1 MFRTLYGKLVA
12 AFLVLICLLGLVYLG
27 LTLVMT
33 PLYVQEVNQSLNRS
47 LADHIVESKPLIQD
61 RQVNQA
67 ALEDIF
73 HMLMVINPGIE
84 IYLVDPKGRLMA
96 FSAPPGKVK
105 RERISLAPI
114 TAFLDGQAALPILG
128 DDPRHPSR
136 RKIFSAAPVMSEGRL
151 QGYVYAVL
159 GGELY
164 DSVAQMVQASYI
176 LRLAAGAAAIGL
188 LLTLVAGLLSFN
200 WLTRR
205 LRRLTTAVEAF
216 KQRDF
221 QRPMSLPAWRGRRGD
236 EIDQLGLTIDQMSRR
251 IMDQISQVHGADA
264 SRREL
269 IANISHDL
277 RTPMTSLQGYLETL
291 VIKGDELSG
300 EERRHYLDLAVLHSQ
315 RLSRLIDELFELAML
330 ETQAPPLRFES
341 FSLTELV
348 QDVAQKFKLEAER
361 KTLDLEVELPES
373 AAFVS
378 GDIGLI
384 ERVLENLIENAIKYT
399 PKGGSIALAL
409 SAGPERI
416 VTSVSDSGR
425 GIEEADLPHIF
436 ERFYR
441 AAKHRSGDPE
451 GTGLGL
457 AIAKRILQ
465 LHGSPI
471 KVESRLGAGTRF
483 SFQLPV
489 ANVSSR

>member
-1 MFRTLYGKLVA
+1 MFQTLYGKLVA
-12 AFLVLICLLGLVYLG
+12 AFLALLLLLGLVYLG

-84 IYLVDPKGRLMA
+84 IYLVDPEGRLMA
-96 FSAPPGKVK
+96 YSAPPGKVK
-105 RERISLAPI
+105 RERVSLAPI
-114 TAFLDGQAALPILG
+114 SAFLEGQTALPVLG

-136 RKIFSAAPVMSEGRL
+136 SKIFSAAPIMSQGRL
-151 QGYVYAVL
+151 QGYVYVVL

-188 LLTLVAGLLSFN
+188 LLTLAAGLLSFN

-205 LRRLTTAVEAF
+205 LRRLTAAVVAF
-216 KQRDF
+216 KQSDF

-236 EIDQLGLTIDQMSRR
+236 EIDQLGLTIEQMSRR
-251 IMDQISQVHGADA
+251 IMDQIRQVRG
-264 SRREL
+264 
-269 IANISHDL
+269 ANISHDL

-300 EERRHYLDLAVLHSQ
+300 EERRHYLDLAVQHSQ

-330 ETQAPPLRFES
+330 ETQAPPLNFEP

-348 QDVAQKFKLEAER
+348 QDVVQKFKLEAER
-361 KTLDLEVELPES
+361 KTLDLGIELPES

-416 VTSVSDSGR
+416 VTSISDSGR

-441 AAKHRSGDPE
+441 AAKHRSGEPE

-471 KVESRLGAGTRF
+471 QVESRLGAGTRF

-489 ANVSSR
+489 ANAR